1 MLAACMVLFADQAS
15 AADQYHFAAKWGTL
29 GSGDGQFNHP
39 GGVETD
45 AAGRLLGL
53 PAVVYVADSYN
64 NRIQKFTANGS
75 LITKWG
81 TAGSGEGQFSRPWDV
96 ATDLAGNV
104 YVADGRNN
112 GSRSSA
118 RTETS

>member
-1 MLAACMVLFADQAS
+1 MRAPGFARRGDACRLHGSLRRPGVRGG
-15 AADQYHFAAKWGTL
+15 QYHFAAKWGTL

-104 YVADGRNN
+104 YVADG
-112 GSRSSA
+112 
-118 RTETS
+118 